1 MKILEVK
8 YLNDYNISVKFEDGI
23 SGTIHL
29 NDLVTKGIFQS
40 LQDKTIFAKVFTTGY
55 SIAWSN
61 ELEIDALNIYSEITG
76 KNFGEIMNPKL
87 SYASN

>member
-8 YLNDYNISVKFEDGI
+8 YLNDYNISVKFEDGV

-29 NDLVTKGIFQS
+29 NDIVTKGIFQS

-76 KNFGEIMNPKL
+76 KDFGEIINPKL